1 MKEFNSLILFF
12 FAITFLT
19 FSLYVA
25 DIASKAYNTQKDREM
40 FVKTYEMVVE
50 CRKNTAIQSADKVK
64 VCGELPT
71 FVNKVS

>member
-1 MKEFNSLILFF
+1 MKEFNSMMIFF

-25 DIASKAYNTQKDREM
+25 DIASKAYNMQKDREM
-40 FVKTYEMVVE
+40 FVKTYEVVVE
-50 CRKNTAIQSADKVK
+50 CRKNISIMSADKI
-64 VCGELPT
+64 CGELPT